1 MFGWFKKSKSGP
13 DFSGIDS
20 REKAE
25 ALVQK
30 GELKKL
36 LLLPSEFGGEDVP
49 PNVVYVPAFAVELKA
64 STDQNVILPLAQEG
78 KVTRYNATPEYEGK
92 SFIPAAINIVASE
105 PGSFTY
111 RLAIWG
117 KARSESNATA

>member
-1 MFGWFKKSKSGP
+1 MFGWLKKNNTGP
-13 DFSGIDS
+13 DYSGVDS

-30 GELKKL
+30 GELQKL

-49 PNVVYVPAFAVELKA
+49 PNVVYVPVFAVELKA

-78 KVTRYNATPEYEGK
+78 KVTRYNAAPEYEGK
-92 SFIPAAINIVASE
+92 SFIPAAINIEASD

-111 RLAIWG
+111 RVAIWG
-117 KARSESNATA
+117 KALSESNATA

>member
-1 MFGWFKKSKSGP
+1 MFGWFKKNTKGP
-13 DFSGIDS
+13 DYSGVDS

-30 GELKKL
+30 GELQKL
-36 LLLPSEFGGEDVP
+36 LLLPAEFGGEDVP

-64 STDQNVILPLAQEG
+64 NTDQNIILPLAQEDTI
-78 KVTRYNATPEYEGK
+78 TRYNAAPEYEGK
-92 SFIPAAINIVASE
+92 SFIPAAINIEASE

-111 RLAIWG
+111 RVAIWG
-117 KARSESNATA
+117 KALDESSKTA

>member
-117 KARSESNATA
+117 KALSESNATA

>member
-1 MFGWFKKSKSGP
+1 MFEWFKKNKSGP

-25 ALVQK
+25 ALIQK
-30 GELKKL
+30 GELQKL
-36 LLLPSEFGGEDVP
+36 LLLPSEFGGQDVP

-78 KVTRYNATPEYEGK
+78 KITRYSATPEYVVK

-105 PGSFTY
+105 PGAFTY
-111 RLAIWG
+111 RVAIWG
-117 KARSESNATA
+117 KALNQPNATA

>member
-1 MFGWFKKSKSGP
+1 MFGWFKKKEVGP
-13 DFSGIDS
+13 DFSSVDS

-30 GELKKL
+30 GVLKKL

-49 PNVVYVPAFAVELKA
+49 PNVVYVPEFAVELKA
-64 STDQNVILPLAQEG
+64 STDHNVVLPLAREG
-78 KVTRYNATPEYEGK
+78 KVTRYNATPEYQGK
-92 SFIPAAINIVASE
+92 SFIPSAINIVANE

-117 KARSESNATA
+117 KPLSESNATA